1 LQRREPQHARTKS
14 AGKCGQIYGGQLLNA
29 GVLWISLNDT
39 CNHLIFKYYFFL
51 SSTHRTPTEHQRLLL
66 IAPNEKERSSASG
79 AAQRRRAVD
88 TLAISDRFDRLNLT
102 HGGNT

>member
-51 SSTHRTPTEHQRLLL
+51 SSTYRTPTEHQRLLL

-79 AAQRRRAVD
+79 AAQRRRAID
-88 TLAISDRFDRLNLT
+88 TLAISHRFDRLNLT